1 MQGKKGGVRM
11 DAAMNLRE
19 QHDIKEL
26 FEVLQGSGLK
36 KEQQEVET
44 LVDYLESMG
53 NQFSQMIGELQAMRE
68 ELEKM
73 QDKGIRATVSRVL
86 EGAENKTQEIWGK
99 VSMIGKNLIQSAKN
113 ALAVFRE
120 KGVNALRRAV
130 SAMKIPQVLSA
141 VKGMMHHRVKKM
153 NEKAEKTRMLAQE
166 LHKAKEHRRNVGRIL
181 AGRGAKEP
189 TGQAADRGILA
200 NVQKAFLTCGRMYAG
215 MEQAADKALHRVEQ
229 FCRGAEEKPSV
240 KADLK
245 QLKNHRPEQRNV
257 PPVKKEQ
264 FR

>member
-1 MQGKKGGVRM
+1 M
-11 DAAMNLRE
+11 DAAMNLKE
-19 QHDIKEL
+19 QPDIKTL
-26 FEVLQGSGLK
+26 LYVLGSSGLK

-73 QDKGIRATVSRVL
+73 QDKGIRTTVSRVL

-153 NEKAEKTRMLAQE
+153 NEKLEKTQMLAQE

-189 TGQAADRGILA
+189 TGQAADRGILVK
-200 NVQKAFLTCGRMYAG
+200 VQKVFLTCGKMYAG
-215 MEQAADKALHRVEQ
+215 MERMADTALQRVEQ
-229 FCRGAEEKPSV
+229 FCRGAEKKTSV

-245 QLKNHRPEQRNV
+245 QLRNQKPEQRSI
-257 PPVKKEQ
+257 PSVKKEQ
-264 FR
+264 SR

>member
-1 MQGKKGGVRM
+1 M
-11 DAAMNLRE
+11 DAAVNLR
-19 QHDIKEL
+19 QQPDMKEL
-26 FEVLQGSGLK
+26 FEILQGNGLK

-53 NQFSQMIGELQAMRE
+53 NQFSQMIGELQEMRE

-73 QDKGIRATVSRVL
+73 QDRGIRATVSRVL

-113 ALAVFRE
+113 ALAAFRE

-141 VKGMMHHRVKKM
+141 VKNMMHRGAEKM
-153 NEKAEKTRMLAQE
+153 NGKAEKTQMLAQE
-166 LHKAKEHRRNVGRIL
+166 LHKAREHRRNVVRIL
-181 AGRGAKEP
+181 TGKRAKEP
-189 TGQAADRGILA
+189 TEQAADKGILA
-200 NVQKAFLTCGRMYAG
+200 KVQGVFLACGKMYAG
-215 MEQAADKALHRVEQ
+215 MEQKADKALHRLEQ
-229 FCRGAEEKPSV
+229 FCRGAEKRPSV

-245 QLKNHRPEQRNV
+245 QLKNHRPEQRSV
-257 PPVKKEQ
+257 PPVNKEQ
-264 FR
+264 LR

>member
-53 NQFSQMIGELQAMRE
+53 NQFSQMIGELQAMRG

-73 QDKGIRATVSRVL
+73 RDKGIRASVSRVL
-86 EGAENKTQEIWGK
+86 ESAENKTQEIWGK

-113 ALAVFRE
+113 ALAAFRE
-120 KGVNALRRAV
+120 KGVNALRKAV

-141 VKGMMHHRVKKM
+141 VKGMMHHGAEKM
-153 NEKAEKTRMLAQE
+153 NGKAEKTQMLAQE
-166 LHKAKEHRRNVGRIL
+166 LHKAREHRRNIGRIL
-181 AGRGAKEP
+181 TGKRAKEP
-189 TGQAADRGILA
+189 EQAADRGILA
-200 NVQKAFLTCGRMYAG
+200 RIQKIFLSCGKMYAG

-229 FCRGAEEKPSV
+229 FCRGAEKKPSV

-245 QLKNHRPEQRNV
+245 RLKNQKPEQRRV
-257 PPVKKEQ
+257 PPVKKEPS
-264 FR
+264 R

>member
-1 MQGKKGGVRM
+1 M
-11 DAAMNLRE
+11 DAAVNLKE
-19 QHDIKEL
+19 QPDIKTL
-26 FEVLQGSGLK
+26 LYVLGSSGLK

-130 SAMKIPQVLSA
+130 SAMKIPQVLST

-153 NEKAEKTRMLAQE
+153 NEKAEKTQMLAQE

-229 FCRGAEEKPSV
+229 FCREAEKKPSV
-240 KADLK
+240 KADLRQLSDREFEK
-245 QLKNHRPEQRNV
+245 QSGKLE
-257 PPVKKEQ
+257 KKEQ
-264 FR
+264 TR